1 MTTQPPSAN
10 QCDPTAQLQRQ
21 ELLEQLYV
29 ASGRDRKSHPLH
41 SLYTGLYQEWTVQQQ
56 AQEQQAPGAPQ

>member
-1 MTTQPPSAN
+1 MTTQPPSPN

-29 ASGRDRKSHPLH
+29 ASGRDRKSHPKH
-41 SLYTGLYQEWTVQQQ
+41 SLYTGLYQEWTQQQQ
-56 AQEQQAPGAPQ
+56 AQEQQP

>member
-1 MTTQPPSAN
+1 MTTQPPSPN

-29 ASGRDRKSHPLH
+29 ASGRNRKSHPLY
-41 SLYTGLYQEWTVQQQ
+41 SLYTGLYQEWTQQQ
-56 AQEQQAPGAPQ
+56 QQQEPQ